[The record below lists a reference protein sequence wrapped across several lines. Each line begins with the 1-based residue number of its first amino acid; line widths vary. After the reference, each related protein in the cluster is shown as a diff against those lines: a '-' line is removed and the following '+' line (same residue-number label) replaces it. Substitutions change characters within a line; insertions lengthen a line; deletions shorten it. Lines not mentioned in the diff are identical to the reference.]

1 MRHDDWITKLYIEEL
16 INKQMKYT
24 EHGLIQ
30 TIKTE
35 PINYIWA
42 WSPTNINSNSIS
54 FELEFLTNTGKIT
67 IQGIEIRNWLFDLLY
82 DKILTLSKNNIPEVL
97 NDLTKLKQDD
107 KDPILFVEEYG
118 NEYLLKMLYHII
130 NQMLDSENKL
140 LSIKLI

>member
-24 EHGLIQ
+24 EQGLIQ

-35 PINYIWA
+35 SINYIWA
-42 WSPTNINSNSIS
+42 WSPTHINSNSIS
-54 FELEFLTNTGKIT
+54 FELEFLNNTGKIT

-97 NDLTKLKQDD
+97 NELTKLKQDD
-107 KDPILFVEEYG
+107 GDPILFVEEYG
-118 NEYLLKMLYHII
+118 SEYLLKMLYHII
-130 NQMLDSENKL
+130 NQLLDSENKL
-140 LSIKLI
+140 LSIKLV